1 MTVVTTSLIIVTGL
15 DTFLEAGDGDKV
27 VDSPSTAPPDLLG
40 GCRGGE
46 RCGSGQKNR
55 KKEKLENMRHSVGV
69 LTLWQLCYN

>member
-15 DTFLEAGDGDKV
+15 DTFLEAGDGDNV
-27 VDSPSTAPPDLLG
+27 VDSSAAAPPGLLG

-46 RCGSGQKNR
+46 RSGSGQKDG